1 VGTLEVIDAGVRSS
15 VDAAF
20 DAGLAEFCVRHGID
34 ALPRAVLG
42 DEQKLVKLVTV
53 RDDSG
58 ALIGGGRVH
67 QRHAQRGFPA
77 QWSLRHFAE
86 LREHVRALSAADTV
100 EIAGVWTTAAA
111 QHHGYARLVTHAC
124 LASARVLGKKVAFT
138 VSHDRFDPVLRAV
151 GMTPV
156 PGLAAVP
163 FPTPSYASR
172 IYTCELAAL
181 KSATKVDR
189 DVVATIVDCLTGVP
203 MPMPIHELASIEQ
216 GCPSWTVKR
225 RTNKTRAA
233 G

>member
-1 VGTLEVIDAGVRSS
+1 MGTLEIIDAGARPS

-20 DAGLAEFCVRHGID
+20 DAGLSEFCVRHGID
-34 ALPRAVLG
+34 VLPPAVLG

-53 RDDSG
+53 RDEAG
-58 ALIGGGRVH
+58 VLIGGGRVH
-67 QRHAQRGFPA
+67 QRHAERGFPA

-86 LREHVRALSAADTV
+86 LREHVRGLAASDTA
-100 EIAGVWTTAAA
+100 EIAGVWTTASA
-111 QHHGYARLVTHAC
+111 QNGGYARLVTHAC

-156 PGLAAVP
+156 VGLAAVP
-163 FPTPSYASR
+163 FPTPSYSSR
-172 IYTCELAAL
+172 IYACELGAL
-181 KSATKVDR
+181 KGATKVDR
-189 DVVATIVDCLTGVP
+189 DVVATIVDCLGGAP